1 MTAHRFQPM
10 FTGDFGKNA
19 PENDFGVASLVKRF
33 TMSVLIMSINPKF
46 SLHKHGLR
54 VEFDAS
60 EIFSE
65 DPGQGTPV
73 MVWIDG
79 ESGSYSCVLEVGE
92 VDSIRLAQYQID
104 WLWSIEQDVWDWLEK
119 YTLAGPRA

>member
-1 MTAHRFQPM
+1 M

-19 PENDFGVASLVKRF
+19 PKNDFGVASLVKRF

-60 EIFSE
+60 EIFPE

-73 MVWIDG
+73 MVYTCG
-79 ESGSYSCVLEVGE
+79 NSATYNCARHEGE
-92 VDSIRLAQYQID
+92 VDTVRLTQQQID
-104 WLWSIEQDVWDWLEK
+104 WLWSIESDVWDWMERH
-119 YTLAGPRA
+119 TLAGPRA